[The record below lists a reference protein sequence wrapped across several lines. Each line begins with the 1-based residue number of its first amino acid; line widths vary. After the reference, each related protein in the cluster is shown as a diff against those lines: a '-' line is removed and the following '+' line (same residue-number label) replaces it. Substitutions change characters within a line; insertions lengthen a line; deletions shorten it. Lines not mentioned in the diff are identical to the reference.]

1 MQTPDRQW
9 RIEAIRRGSG
19 DFFRLV
25 HGDNV
30 IDGLPIEDLQELL
43 SRAGVDLAS
52 FVEAD
57 AYGAAADA
65 A

>member
-9 RIEAIRRGSG
+9 RIEAVRRGG
-19 DFFRLV
+19 DDFFRLL

-30 IDGLPIEDLQELL
+30 IDDLLIEDLQKLL
-43 SRAGVDLAS
+43 ARAGVDMAD
-52 FVEAD
+52 FIEAD
-57 AYGAAADA
+57 TQGAAAGA